1 MDRAFALV
9 KEWSL
14 DVLYNLNPRRP
25 ELREAFLS
33 NFLVA
38 TKLGLRIDM
47 HDGHFDVARSL
58 PSIPCTTVS
67 AHPALWI
74 GRPFYSRY
82 ALPLFANFL
91 RGAGDVRDGVEFLW
105 CVHFTPLYTT
115 QLMFLQHGCR
125 PPSSYRFCDFM
136 RLHRPPYRT
145 FHYDTLANARRLG
158 CIS

>member
-1 MDRAFALV
+1 MPSNRRCLRSWLSRLENVLNPLLYLNGTQSLIDRKGVNSLDRGFALV

-14 DVLYNLNPRRP
+14 DVLYNLNPRIPR
-25 ELREAFLS
+25 LREVFLS

-38 TKLGLRIDM
+38 AKLGLRIDM

-58 PSIPCTTVS
+58 SSIPCTTVS

-91 RGAGDVRDGVEFLW
+91 RGAGDVRDAVEFLW
-105 CVHFTPLYTT
+105 CVHFTTLYTT
-115 QLMFLQHGCR
+115 
-125 PPSSYRFCDFM
+125 
-136 RLHRPPYRT
+136 
-145 FHYDTLANARRLG
+145 
-158 CIS
+158 